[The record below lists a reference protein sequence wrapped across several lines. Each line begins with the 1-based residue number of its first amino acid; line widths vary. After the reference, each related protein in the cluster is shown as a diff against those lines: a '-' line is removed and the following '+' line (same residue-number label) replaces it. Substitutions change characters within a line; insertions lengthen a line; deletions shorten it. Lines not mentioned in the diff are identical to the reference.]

1 MRFLVKHGVV
11 VKIVCQVRSLVVG
24 LIVLSCPANFVS
36 DGELEWIEIN
46 KKGTGF
52 SLAESGA
59 AFRIWGVNYDHNAS
73 GQLLEDYWN
82 KQWPAVEEDFQEIK
96 ALGAN
101 VVRVHLQIATFM
113 RSQDTVEPDAVLQ
126 LGRLVKLA
134 EETELYLDITGL
146 GCYHKQDVPEWYDEL
161 DESSRWDTQARFWE
175 TVAET
180 CAKSPAV
187 FCYDLMNEPILPGAR
202 KVESEW
208 LTGELG
214 GKHFVQRVSLDLAGR
229 SRSEV
234 AKAWIEHL
242 VSAIR
247 SKDQRHLITVGVIPW
262 AHTWP
267 NAKPIFHDPE
277 IGAKLDFVSV
287 HFYPRRGEVDKALT
301 ALSVYEIGKPLVIE
315 EMFPLHC
322 SQEEMDQFINRS
334 RDFVDGYI
342 SFYWG
347 KTMEDYERG
356 KPDLASAITGQW
368 LKRFKQKAAEMKSP
382 DEP

>member
-262 AHTWP
+262 APHL
-267 NAKPIFHDPE
+267 A
-277 IGAKLDFVSV
+277 
-287 HFYPRRGEVDKALT
+287 
-301 ALSVYEIGKPLVIE
+301 
-315 EMFPLHC
+315 
-322 SQEEMDQFINRS
+322 
-334 RDFVDGYI
+334 
-342 SFYWG
+342 
-347 KTMEDYERG
+347 ERQADI
-356 KPDLASAITGQW
+356 P
-368 LKRFKQKAAEMKSP
+368 
-382 DEP
+382 